1 MTYSID
7 LNVIAADAAARCD
20 AYEVMFYQF
29 QYDDD
34 LTDAQLDAIVE
45 AVAAPIIADIDCTQ
59 CANCCR
65 TLDVYLEP
73 DDLNRL
79 ERAFHISIDEIRT
92 RCVDDDVLSD
102 SGAVGKLKGKPCKF
116 LDDKRCGIYEYRP
129 QACRDYP
136 FLTPDFRWSMEQ
148 LIPGAAV
155 CPIIYH
161 TLNALLERVDAI
173 TAASGAS
180 LPDQSHA

>member
-1 MTYSID
+1 MPYPID
-7 LNVIAADAAARCD
+7 LSAIAADAAARRD

-73 DDLNRL
+73 EDLNRL
-79 ERAFHISIDEIRT
+79 GRAFHVGLDEIRT
-92 RCVDDDVLSD
+92 RFVDDDVLPE
-102 SGAVGKLKGKPCKF
+102 SGAVGKLKGKPCQF
-116 LDDKRCGIYEYRP
+116 LDGKRCSVYEHRP

-148 LIPGAAV
+148 LVPGAAV

-173 TAASGAS
+173 TTASGAATN
-180 LPDQSHA
+180 SHET

>member
-1 MTYSID
+1 MYHID
-7 LNVIAADAAARCD
+7 LDTIAADAAARRD

-34 LTDAQLDAIVE
+34 LSDEQLDARVNE
-45 AVAAPIIADIDCTQ
+45 VAAPIIAAIDCTQ

-65 TLDVYLEP
+65 ALDVYLED
-73 DDLNRL
+73 DDLPRL
-79 ERAFHISIDEIRT
+79 DQAFHIGLDAIRVRYVDE
-92 RCVDDDVLSD
+92 DVLPE
-102 SGAVGKLKGKPCKF
+102 SGAVGKFKVKPCGF
-116 LDDKRCGIYEYRP
+116 LTGTRCSIYAHRP

-148 LIPGAAV
+148 LIPGAAI

-161 TLNALLERVDAI
+161 TLNALLEQVDSIIASSSSRPD
-173 TAASGAS
+173 AAQ
-180 LPDQSHA
+180 L

>member
-1 MTYSID
+1 MYSID
-7 LNVIAADAAARCD
+7 LAAIAADAPARRD

-34 LTDAQLDAIVE
+34 LTDEQLDALVN
-45 AVAAPIIADIDCTQ
+45 AVAAPIIAAIDCTQ

-65 TLDVYLEP
+65 SLDVYLEA
-73 DDLNRL
+73 DDLPRL
-79 ERAFHISIDEIRT
+79 SQACHIHLDEVRV
-92 RCVDDDVLSD
+92 RFVDEDVLPE
-102 SGAVGKLKGKPCKF
+102 SGAVGKLNVKPCGF
-116 LDDKRCGIYEYRP
+116 LDGQRCRIYAHRP

-148 LIPGAAV
+148 LVAGAAI

-161 TLNALLERVDAI
+161 TLNALLEKVDAI
-173 TAASGAS
+173 TARSSSA
-180 LPDQSHA
+180 PDEPQP